1 MDFHYKDEKIKL
13 GLNSSDDRKLNGF
26 TQESL
31 AEKANIS
38 INHIAKVETAQ
49 VGLSMDK
56 LFAIAEALEVP
67 ASKLLEFRE

>member
-13 GLNSSDDRKLNGF
+13 GLNIAYYRKLNGF